1 MEYDQCEDDLFSI
14 LKNGVFHHEAF
25 RLTRSLFFHHK
36 ERVRSRYRD
45 IHIAKAKGKIFSTV
59 ITENHI
65 RTLLN
70 RHGLDFEVTSSE
82 VMIND
87 KIGRKQCVLYKQ
99 CASITCIYEAIP
111 EELTDVNLYNNIKTV
126 KQLESRD
133 SERNNDIQNELE
145 ALKQIESEEFHEN
158 VARLLAFN
166 PSFPKFY
173 IKEKLPGDN
182 LQRRLLDARIQ
193 KKIIPIFDLI
203 RIIIQALQGVIYV
216 HNRGCLLRD
225 ITSASFGCNW
235 KETGCEVKLK
245 NFEKAAKPS
254 EFSDEGIIHGQHGIL
269 LLSYICFKMYLHV
282 FVLFTKWK

>member
-1 MEYDQCEDDLFSI
+1 MFQLAIFSHNPFFVTVKSTVCEQCEDDLLSI
-14 LKNGVFHHEAF
+14 LNNDVFHHEVF
-25 RLTRSLFFHHK
+25 SLTQSLFFHHK

-45 IHIAKAKGKIFSTV
+45 IAETKGKIFSKV

-65 RTLLN
+65 KTLLN

-82 VMIND
+82 IMMND
-87 KIGRKQCVLYKQ
+87 KVGRKQCLFSKQ
-99 CASITCIYEAIP
+99 CASITCFYEAIP

-126 KQLESRD
+126 KMLESRN

-166 PSFPKFY
+166 QSFPKFY
-173 IKEKLPGDN
+173 IKEKIHGDN
-182 LQRRLLDARIQ
+182 LQRRLLEAREQ
-193 KKIIPIFDLI
+193 KKIIPIVDLI
-203 RIIIQALQGVIYV
+203 GIIIQAVQGVIYV

-225 ITSASFGCNW
+225 LTSASFGCNW
-235 KETGCEVKLK
+235 KETSYEVKLK

-254 EFSDEGIIHGQHGIL
+254 DFSDEGIINGLHGISL
-269 LLSYICFKMYLHV
+269 L
-282 FVLFTKWK
+282 